1 VPTTLPR
8 RRTASRDQSIPLHVQ
23 VGTVAILSLAIF
35 VTVSILDRA
44 GLAFAPD
51 GDELVQLSEDS
62 QWSSPIGFA
71 P

>member
-8 RRTASRDQSIPLHVQ
+8 RRTASRDQPIPLHVQ
-23 VGTVAILSLAIF
+23 VGAAAILSLAIF

-44 GLAFAPD
+44 GLSFAPD
-51 GDELVQLSEDS
+51 GDGLVQLSEDS
-62 QWSSPIGFA
+62 QWSLPIGFA